1 MISEKFK
8 KLQAGVKPDFNQK
21 ILEQFDQ
28 LRDHFRVRKFSE
40 KRCYFI
46 LSNPIEKAREAAN
59 DHKRFGIP
67 NYLQI
72 Y

>member
-40 KRCYFI
+40 KRGAI
-46 LSNPIEKAREAAN
+46 L
-59 DHKRFGIP
+59 FF
-67 NYLQI
+67 QTQ
-72 Y
+72 